1 MGWELAGVLG
11 AAAGH
16 SITLVSLDVASC
28 EIGDRGCA
36 ALCTALLHGTAGVG
50 GLSLAFLGLANN
62 KIKDAGATLCTTRGG
77 RAALEERRAGLARK

>member
-1 MGWELAGVLG
+1 MGAGG
-11 AAAGH
+11 RFRAAAGH
-16 SITLVSLDVASC
+16 SITLFPDVASC

-62 KIKDAGATLCTTRGG
+62 KIKDAGADALRTTSGG
-77 RAALEERRAGLARK
+77 